1 MKRKRPI
8 SHKKTQPI
16 PSTLVLFLFII
27 GLLSVVIFSFFYI
40 SFKDDKVLRP
50 LSLLHVPDVPSLI
63 LPGTYESK
71 QPKGNVLGSQPVDPR
86 DLITYINEERMKRG
100 SRPLRVS
107 PVLTKAAQMRADT
120 IMKHQNFSHHDP
132 FDGIQL
138 DTVLPLLKYP
148 FSWASENIGMGD
160 TTARAF
166 VNGFMN
172 SPSHRDNLLNPDL
185 VETGVAVVSGPYKQY
200 YVNVAVQLFAIP
212 VDRSTFLG
220 YTEKDVEEYKQ
231 LLVEIGKQLELTKTL
246 REKNPDQADYY
257 ERWQQLL
264 IRQQEIISTLSYTM
278 GEEKP
283 LAKEL
288 IAMIKEYNSNWA
300 SVPVKE

>member
-1 MKRKRPI
+1 MKRKKRT
-8 SHKKTQPI
+8 SRKKTAPI
-16 PSTLVLFLFII
+16 PSTLLLFLFII

-40 SFKDDKVLRP
+40 SFKDEKVLRP
-50 LSLLHVPDVPSLI
+50 LAMLHVPEAPSLI

-120 IMKHQNFSHHDP
+120 IMKHQNFSHQDP
-132 FDGIQL
+132 FEGIQL

-172 SPSHRDNLLNPDL
+172 SPSHRDNLLNPQL

-231 LLVEIGKQLELTKTL
+231 LLIEIGKQLELTKTL
-246 REKNPDQADYY
+246 REKNPEQADYY

-300 SVPVKE
+300 SVPVIE

>member
-1 MKRKRPI
+1 MKRKKRT
-8 SHKKTQPI
+8 SRKKTAPI
-16 PSTLVLFLFII
+16 PSTLLLFLFII

-40 SFKDDKVLRP
+40 SFKDEKVLRP
-50 LSLLHVPDVPSLI
+50 LAMLHVPEAPSFI

-120 IMKHQNFSHHDP
+120 IMKHQNFSHQDP
-132 FDGIQL
+132 FEGIQL

-172 SPSHRDNLLNPDL
+172 SPSHRDNLLNPQL

-231 LLVEIGKQLELTKTL
+231 LLIEIGKQLELTKTL
-246 REKNPDQADYY
+246 REKNPEQADYY

-300 SVPVKE
+300 SVPVIE